1 MLEGGFNG
9 TGVIAAGAG
18 GIGVGVEAVG
28 FGAGGVAEGN
38 GEGTTGTELVD
49 FFTVSGIGAAGVVDD
64 AAGTEPVGGL
74 DADDPVP

>member
-9 TGVIAAGAG
+9 TGVIAA
-18 GIGVGVEAVG
+18 
-28 FGAGGVAEGN
+28 GAGGVAEGN

-49 FFTVSGIGAAGVVDD
+49 FFTVSGTGAAGVVDD